1 MRQVNRQ
8 RIDQVRRAA
17 ATDKGRLHRVYR
29 IKVDAT
35 GAVQRADG
43 SWEFDGVATRGD
55 AVFDYSTEAGQEWKE
70 YRPPEEVFAE
80 NSIASLEG
88 ATLTDDHPADFVD
101 IWNARDLSCG
111 TVMRAWQDGN
121 LMRVRVIVRDGPL
134 IQKIRDGKVE
144 LSCGYSAVV
153 IPGDGVHPTEGA
165 YQAKQTQ
172 IIHNHLAVV
181 DAARAGPVARLAVP
195 PMPAP
200 PAPGADSKKRPDAGK
215 GKRDSMDKIVI
226 NGVEYAVDPAAT
238 TVPAAVAEAYT
249 AQATQLQQQA
259 AQITELQAKAG
270 QQPAP
275 GQQPDPNAPP
285 ANPGGPMGDK
295 AKDKDKDSEKDKDK
309 DADKD
314 GKGDSKPMTA
324 AEIKALVDKQVKDG
338 VAAELKVVGDA
349 AAQRQRIIADAAPI
363 LGGAYDPTGK
373 SDAQIAADAI
383 AACDPKNKDIRT
395 TVDAMVKQGDLAGLA
410 GMLKL
415 RALDSGNIHTR
426 ATADMLGRAAANT
439 ADNRGAADKA
449 KADRD
454 ARRQGKLP
462 AAKAAGEGK

>member
-1 MRQVNRQ
+1 M
-8 RIDQVRRAA
+8 RRAA
-17 ATDKGRLHRVYR
+17 AADKGRLHRVYR
-29 IKVDAT
+29 IKVDAA

-70 YRPPEEVFAE
+70 YRPPEEVFSE

-259 AQITELQAKAG
+259 TQITELQAKAG

-295 AKDKDKDSEKDKDK
+295 AKDKDKDKAGEKDKDK

-314 GKGDSKPMTA
+314 KDSKGDSVPVSK
-324 AEIKALVDKQVKDG
+324 
-338 VAAELKVVGDA
+338 AELQAMIDQGVEAKFKMQGDA
-349 AAQRQRIIADAAPI
+349 AAQRGRIIADAAPI
-363 LGGAYDPTGK
+363 LGGSYDATGK

-415 RALDSGNIHTR
+415 RALDHGNIHTR
-426 ATADMLGRAAANT
+426 STADMLGRAAANGG
-439 ADNRGAADKA
+439 DNRGAADKA
-449 KADRD
+449 RADRD
-454 ARRQGKLP
+454 ARRQGKQLP
-462 AAKAAGEGK
+462 AAKAAGGEGK

>member
-1 MRQVNRQ
+1 
-8 RIDQVRRAA
+8 
-17 ATDKGRLHRVYR
+17 
-29 IKVDAT
+29 
-35 GAVQRADG
+35 VQRADG

-55 AVFDYSTEAGQEWKE
+55 AVFDYSTEAGAEWKE
-70 YRPPEEVFAE
+70 YRPSEEVFSE

-88 ATLTDDHPADFVD
+88 ATLTDDHPVDFVD

-153 IPGDGVHPTEGA
+153 IPGDGIHPTEGP

-195 PMPAP
+195 PMPP
-200 PAPGADSKKRPDAGK
+200 PPGAGADSKRPDASAGK
-215 GKRDSMDKIVI
+215 GKRDSMDKYVI
-226 NGVEYAVDPAAT
+226 NGVEWPVDPAAT
-238 TVPAAVAEAYT
+238 TIPAAVVEYLNT
-249 AQATQLQQQA
+249 LQTQLQQQA
-259 AQITELQAKAG
+259 TQITELQAKAG

-275 GQQPDPNAPP
+275 GAPQPDPND
-285 ANPGGPMGDK
+285 PGGPMGDK

-314 GKGDSKPMTA
+314 KDKGDAKPMSA
-324 AEIKALVDKQVKDG
+324 SEIKALVDKGVKDAL
-338 VAAELKVVGDA
+338 AAEMKTQGDA
-349 AAQRQRIIADAAPI
+349 AAQRQRILVDAAPI
-363 LGGAYDPTGK
+363 LGSSYDPSGK

-383 AACDPKNKDIRT
+383 AAFDPKNKDIRT
-395 TVDAMVKQGDLAGLA
+395 TVDAMVKSGDTAGLA

-415 RALDSGNIHTR
+415 RALDRGNIHTGR
-426 ATADMLGRAAANT
+426 TAQLLGDAANHGG
-439 ADNRGAADKA
+439 DNSGAAEKA

-454 ARRQGKLP
+454 ARRQGKQLP